1 MALSLPCWWFQM
13 GFPTTL
19 ELIEITHTSSSRSFV
34 YMESSLNLLLA
45 GGLEISFNLTQQL
58 DFQLDS
64 LILSTFPFLMF
75 IVMFFFLS
83 AIWSRRQWLFHIKSP
98 WSGYGLPP
106 ASKAK
111 LKKQYSTEFQTL
123 SLSSRDSGVRA
134 CV

>member
-1 MALSLPCWWFQM
+1 M

-75 IVMFFFLS
+75 IVMFFFFLS
-83 AIWSRRQWLFHIKSP
+83 AI
-98 WSGYGLPP
+98 
-106 ASKAK
+106 
-111 LKKQYSTEFQTL
+111 
-123 SLSSRDSGVRA
+123 
-134 CV
+134 